1 MSSFFCIFAPRFADA
16 FFLFQLNMMMKK
28 IFLGT
33 LLVCCAFALFG
44 QSKGIPVDGI
54 VAVVGKEIIMQ
65 SDLEKHYLDY
75 TSQFN
80 TVEDPEETRCY
91 ILETLMFNKLMV
103 NQAELDSIEVTDEEI
118 DYRVNARLSYFLQQ
132 VGGNTKYIEEYF
144 HKSMADIKKDLKE
157 MMYDQALIEQVQA
170 KITGNITVT
179 PSEVKQFARNLS
191 ADSMPVVP
199 TSYQFGEIVK
209 IPPVSEEETES
220 VKARLN
226 EYRERVLRG
235 EKFSMLARL
244 YSDDPGSASKGGD
257 LGFVERGSL
266 YPEFEAVAFNL
277 KSGEISQ
284 VLKTRA
290 GYHIIQLIERKGE
303 SIHVAHILIQP
314 KPSTDEQVNAISYLD
329 SVRGIIINEKLSLEE
344 AAKKFSEGPTK
355 SNGGMVVNP
364 YTNSY
369 SFDKQSLDEATF
381 ATLNKLIPGEYSECV
396 PFVND
401 DGVMAYRLIYLKEKV
416 LEHKANL
423 VEDYDMIKNAA
434 LEQKKYEA
442 MEKWVLDK
450 VKVTNIKIAE
460 QYKYCP
466 FVSKW
471 QIP

>member
-1 MSSFFCIFAPRFADA
+1 
-16 FFLFQLNMMMKK
+16 MMMKK
-28 IFLGT
+28 LFLSS
-33 LLVCCAFALFG
+33 LLVCCIFALFG
-44 QSKGIPVDGI
+44 QNKGVPVDGI

-91 ILETLMFNKLMV
+91 ILETLMYNKLMV
-103 NQAELDSIEVTDEEI
+103 NQADLDSIEVTDEEI

-179 PSEVKQFARNLS
+179 PSEVKQFAKNLS
-191 ADSMPVVP
+191 ADSLPVVP

-209 IPPVSEEETES
+209 IPPVSEEEIEA
-220 VKARLN
+220 VKTRLN

-257 LGFVERGSL
+257 LGFVERGTL
-266 YPEFEAVAFNL
+266 YPEFEAAAFNL

-284 VLKTRA
+284 VVKTQA
-290 GYHIIQLIERKGE
+290 GYHIIQMIERRGE

-314 KPSTDEQVNAISYLD
+314 KPSTDEQVKAINYLD
-329 SVRGIIINEKLSLEE
+329 SVRAIILNEKLSIDD
-344 AAKKFSEGPTK
+344 AAKRFSEGPTRL
-355 SNGGMVVNP
+355 NGGLVVNP
-364 YTNSY
+364 YTNSNY
-369 SFDKQSLDEATF
+369 FDRQSLDDATF
-381 ATLNKLIPGEYSECV
+381 IALNKLIPNEYSECV
-396 PFVND
+396 PFVNE
-401 DGVMAYRLIYLKEKV
+401 DGIMGYRLLYLKEKV
-416 LEHKANL
+416 SEHKANIM
-423 VEDYDMIKNAA
+423 EDYDMIKNAA
-434 LEQKKYEA
+434 LEEKRYDALQ
-442 MEKWVLDK
+442 KWVLEK
-450 VKVTNIKIAE
+450 VKVTSIKINE
-460 QYKYCP
+460 QYKDCP

-471 QIP
+471 QIPE